1 MSGRSNRAIEPFE
14 DGTRKKSHASKG
26 ARNFMMLIKIMILAA
41 SLTIALGYL
50 VSRSEAQDAA
60 AQSRVRQEQ
69 GFDRQISE
77 NAQQMMD
84 QGKQIF
90 RYDTFGDEIYWTD
103 KLKLHH
109 AIQGTKF
116 GGVGAGVS
124 PKTALAVGLKVDMD
138 ALPQPLINQIK
149 QGKVDLDDPATTL
162 ALIKLDAVLG
172 VKGTFNPNGSL
183 KAVGL
188 TCAVCHSTV
197 DDAFSPGI
205 GHRLDGW
212 SNQDLNVGAIVSV
225 APDLS
230 ALTNLLGVD
239 EATVKT
245 VLASWGPGKF
255 DAELNLDG
263 KAFRPDGKT
272 AAVLIPPAFGQAGVN
287 LHTWGGG
294 WGGVTYWNA
303 YVANLELQGQG
314 TFFDARL
321 NDPVKYPVAARAG
334 FGNKRSDVDMV
345 TAKLAA
351 LQFYQLAIPPPTP
364 PEGSFDRVAAARG
377 ETIFKGKAN
386 CAQCHVPPLFTE
398 PGWNTHKAEEIGIDD
413 FHASRSPDN
422 SYRTAPLRGL
432 FSHMKR
438 GFYHDGRFPTLLDVV
453 NHYDGFK
460 KLSLTEQEKKDLVE
474 YLKSL

>member
-1 MSGRSNRAIEPFE
+1 MSEQLKHGI
-14 DGTRKKSHASKG
+14 KSTEEAKQKG
-26 ARNFMMLIKIMILAA
+26 KEHIAAFGQGKTLLKILLLAA
-41 SLTIALGYL
+41 AMTVGLGYFADR
-50 VSRSEAQDAA
+50 SRADRSDD
-60 AQSRVRQEQ
+60 QSRGQEQ
-69 GFDRQISE
+69 GFDEQITK
-77 NAQQMMD
+77 NAQQMME

-90 RYDTFGDEIYWTD
+90 RYDTFGDEVYWSD

-109 AIQGTKF
+109 AIQGSKF
-116 GGVGAGVS
+116 GGVGPGVS
-124 PKTALAVGLKVDMD
+124 PKTALAVGLKVDME
-138 ALPQPLINQIK
+138 ALPP
-149 QGKVDLDDPATTL
+149 TL
-162 ALIKLDAVLG
+162 ALIKLDSVLG
-172 VKGTFNPNGSL
+172 VKGTIYPNGSL

-197 DDAFSPGI
+197 DDAFAPGI
-205 GHRLDGW
+205 GRRLDGW
-212 SNQDLNVGAIVSV
+212 SNQDLNVGAIVSL

-230 ALTNLLGVD
+230 ALTSLLQVD

-314 TFFDARL
+314 TFYDARL

-334 FGNKRSDVDMV
+334 FGNKRSEKDMV
-345 TAKLAA
+345 TAKLGA
-351 LQFYQLAIPPPTP
+351 LQFYQLAIPPPKP
-364 PEGSFDRVAAARG
+364 PEGSFDRAAATRG
-377 ETIFKGKAN
+377 EAIFNGKAT

-398 PGWNTHKAEEIGIDD
+398 PGWNTHKASEIGIDD
-413 FHASRSPDN
+413 FHANRAPDN
-422 SYRTAPLRGL
+422 SYRTTPLRGL

-438 GFYHDGRFPTLLDVV
+438 GFYHDGRFATLLDVV
-453 NHYDGFK
+453 NHYDSFK
-460 KLSLTEQEKKDLVE
+460 RMGLTEQEKKDLVE